1 MMGASPPLAK
11 GKTALDLSQVNA
23 LVVDP
28 DQYAVETLSQMMRG
42 FGLKNHT
49 VVKDGESAMKRLE
62 ESKAELVIVEAVLP
76 DMLGS
81 DLVKWMRRHS
91 DFGIKYSSIII
102 LTGHTAAANVESA
115 RSSGVNIV
123 VKKPVAST
131 ALFDRIA
138 WSAGMDR
145 AFIDTD
151 SYAGPDRRFRSLGP
165 PDGIGRR
172 STDLSAEIGSASE
185 PNLMQSEIDSFIKP
199 VKISLD

>member
-1 MMGASPPLAK
+1 MGGSQSLGN
-11 GKTALDLSQVNA
+11 GKSALDLSQVNA

-42 FGLKNHT
+42 FGLKNHS
-49 VVKDGESAMKRLE
+49 VVGDGESAKKRLE
-62 ESKAELVIVEAVLP
+62 ESTAELVIVEAVLP

-81 DLVKWMRRHS
+81 DLVKWMRRHT
-91 DFGIKYSSIII
+91 DFGIKYSSIIV

-123 VKKPVAST
+123 VKKPVAAT

-138 WSAGMDR
+138 WSAGTDR
-145 AFIDTD
+145 AFIDTG

-185 PNLMQSEIDSFIKP
+185 PNLLQSEIDSFIKP

>member
-1 MMGASPPLAK
+1 MGKAR
-11 GKTALDLSQVNA
+11 TALDLSQVNA

-28 DQYAVETLSQMMRG
+28 DQYALETLSQIMRG
-42 FGLKNHT
+42 FGLKNQ
-49 VVKDGESAMKRLE
+49 VMAADGETAKKKLME
-62 ESKAELVIVEAVLP
+62 NKADLVIVEAVLP
-76 DMLGS
+76 DMLGA
-81 DLVKWMRRHS
+81 DLVKWIRRHN

-123 VKKPVAST
+123 VKKPVAAT

-145 AFIDTD
+145 AFIDTE

-172 STDLSAEIGSASE
+172 STDLSAEIGTASE